1 VARSWPGASRALDPP
16 FSGEQSVEVSPRRSP
31 RNAARPRLLAALR
44 ALVGA
49 KVLVL
54 VLGLSVAL
62 SWAMPALARAAVG
75 PGPHVC
81 HCEIRNGHSTCTC
94 AKCFPDRDGLSYSED
109 SLRGQCG
116 DDEAV
121 LRESRFLD
129 VGSPPSGFVMARPFR
144 LVSFDPS
151 ESSEPVRPTRSPPTP
166 PPRIVDLHG

>member
-1 VARSWPGASRALDPP
+1 MLDPP
-16 FSGEQSVEVSPRRSP
+16 FAGEQSVDVPPRRSP
-31 RNAARPRLLAALR
+31 RKAARPPLLAALR

-54 VLGLSVAL
+54 VLGITVAL

-94 AKCFPDRDGLSYSED
+94 AKCFPERDLSFSED
-109 SLRGQCG
+109 TLRGQCG

-121 LRESRFLD
+121 LRETRFLD
-129 VGSPPSGFVMARPFR
+129 VGAPPSGFVIARPFQVVPFGPR
-144 LVSFDPS
+144 
-151 ESSEPVRPTRSPPTP
+151 ESSEPERPTRAPPTP
-166 PPRIVDLHG
+166 PPRIAAVHG

>member
-1 VARSWPGASRALDPP
+1 M
-16 FSGEQSVEVSPRRSP
+16 
-31 RNAARPRLLAALR
+31 
-44 ALVGA
+44 GA

-54 VLGLSVAL
+54 VLGLTVAL

-94 AKCFPDRDGLSYSED
+94 AKCFPDREDLAFSED
-109 SLRGQCG
+109 SLRGHCG

-129 VGSPPSGFVMARPFR
+129 VGTPPGGFVIVRPFR
-144 LVSFDPS
+144 LVPLELD
-151 ESSEPVRPTRSPPTP
+151 ESPAPPRAPRAPPTP
-166 PPRIVDLHG
+166 PPRITEARG

>member
-1 VARSWPGASRALDPP
+1 MGV
-16 FSGEQSVEVSPRRSP
+16 
-31 RNAARPRLLAALR
+31 
-44 ALVGA
+44 

-54 VLGLSVAL
+54 VLGLTVAL
-62 SWAMPALARAAVG
+62 SWAMPALARVAVG

-94 AKCFPDRDGLSYSED
+94 AKCFPDREGLALSED

-129 VGSPPSGFVMARPFR
+129 VGTPPSGFVIARPF
-144 LVSFDPS
+144 LIVHLDLN
-151 ESSEPVRPTRSPPTP
+151 EASEPHGPPRPPPTP
-166 PPRIVDLHG
+166 PPRITEARG